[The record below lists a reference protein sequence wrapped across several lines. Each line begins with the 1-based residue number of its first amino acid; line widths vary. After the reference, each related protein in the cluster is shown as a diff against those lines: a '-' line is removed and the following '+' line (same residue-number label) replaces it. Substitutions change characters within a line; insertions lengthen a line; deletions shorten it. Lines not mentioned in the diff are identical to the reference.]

1 MTDVDVDAAL
11 RYAFRGD
18 GTLRRFAIGGGVP
31 SLLNV
36 AYLVPALAALVVPE
50 LALLYLPLV
59 AVQLGVG
66 VVLTGYVLRVAERT
80 LDGESEPPAF
90 RDWGE
95 LVGDGLRGF
104 GVVLAYQ
111 VPLVVASAVAF
122 GLMFLAFAGA
132 SSVGESAG
140 AGLGV
145 LGVLVMLVAML
156 VTMAYS
162 LVMGYLLPISLVSY
176 AASGELSAAFDVE
189 TVKPV
194 ALSEEYAIPWLI
206 VAGVYMAVASV
217 MSVLT
222 SLLVGY
228 LLVPLLPLVYFYVGV
243 TAMFMFAQAFANVH
257 GREVSDAAEPPAEG
271 AAARRLED
279 L

>member
-1 MTDVDVDAAL
+1 MTDVDIDGAL
-11 RYAFRGD
+11 RYPFRGE

-36 AYLVPALAALVVPE
+36 AYLVPAVAAVFVPE

-59 AVQLGVG
+59 AVQLGAG
-66 VVLTGYVLRVAERT
+66 VVLTGYFVRVAERT
-80 LDGESEPPAF
+80 LAGEGEPPAF
-90 RDWGE
+90 REWGG

-140 AGLGV
+140 AGLGF
-145 LGVLVMLVAML
+145 LGVLVMLLAVL

-189 TVKPV
+189 RVKPV
-194 ALSEEYAIPWLI
+194 ALSEEYAIPWLL

-228 LLVPLLPLVYFYVGV
+228 LLVPLLPVVYFYVGA

-257 GREVSDAAEPPAEG
+257 GKGVADAVEPPAEG
-271 AAARRLED
+271 TTARGLED